1 MTPSEISKK
10 GSDVVKLWVMI
21 CAPLLAVVAGWLAH
35 NSGMNGSAALT
46 LGIAIWTALW
56 WIFEAVPIP
65 VASLVP
71 LALLPLLGVLSAKQ
85 VAEAYGHKLVLLLL
99 GGLLLS
105 KAMEKSGAHR
115 RIALKMVTACGGGG
129 GRPIVLGFMLA
140 SAALSMWISNTATT
154 LMMLPMVVAVLQD
167 EEAKSAALTGRCF
180 CR

>member
-1 MTPSEISKK
+1 MIPSEISKK

-99 GGLLLS
+99 GGLLIS

-129 GRPIVLGFMLA
+129 GRCRQPQGGQRVPCQSAGLG
-140 SAALSMWISNTATT
+140 
-154 LMMLPMVVAVLQD
+154 QR
-167 EEAKSAALTGRCF
+167 TGAGGQWRSQPGAP
-180 CR
+180 